1 MIAALGEALVDLIQQ
16 ADGHFKPCLGG
27 SVFNFCI
34 GAARQ
39 GLETAYLN
47 PLSQDRF
54 GQQFIAQLNENKV
67 ELRAGFTSQ
76 LPTAL
81 AVVSLDAEGKPT
93 YAFHHGP
100 VADRDFEAQKVIAS
114 LPDKISLLHTGGLAL
129 IPEDVD
135 KVIAVMQE
143 VARRGG
149 VLSVDANLR
158 PIASNDLVAYRAG
171 VLRALRHA
179 HIIKVS
185 DEDLHHLGFASDDLV
200 ASAKKLFENSEVQLI
215 ALTLGANGAALIT
228 RSAMTQLSPP
238 KNLAIKDTVGAGDCF
253 QAGLIAYLAR
263 ADKLNQHAIKNI
275 DDQILIRTLRHALAA
290 ASINITRAGCNP
302 ATWQETVTFSVEST
316 DF

>member
-16 ADGHFKPCLGG
+16 PDGNFKPCLGG

-39 GLETAYLN
+39 GLDTAYLN

-54 GQQFIAQLNENKV
+54 GRQFETSLRTNKV
-67 ELRAGFTSQ
+67 ALSAGYTSQ

-81 AVVSLDAEGKPT
+81 AVVSLDADGKPT

-100 VADRDFEAQKVIAS
+100 VADRDISAQKVIAS
-114 LPDKISLLHTGGLAL
+114 LPEKISLLHTGGLAL

-135 KVIAVMQE
+135 KVISVMQE
-143 VARRGG
+143 VAKRGG

-158 PIASNDLVAYRAG
+158 PIASNDLAAYRAG
-171 VLRALRHA
+171 VLRALSHA

-185 DEDLHHLGFASDDLV
+185 DEDLHHLGFAPDNLI
-200 ASAKKLFENSEVQLI
+200 ASTKKLFEKTAVQLI

-228 RSAMTQLSPP
+228 RSAITQLTPP
-238 KNLAIKDTVGAGDCF
+238 KIAVQDTVGAGDCF
-253 QAGLIAYLAR
+253 QSGLIGYLAH
-263 ADKLNQHAIKNI
+263 AEKLSQEAIKKLDEKLLINTLHHAI
-275 DDQILIRTLRHALAA
+275 AA
-290 ASINITRAGCNP
+290 ASINITRAGCDP
-302 ATWQETVTFSVEST
+302 ATWEETVAFKFS
-316 DF
+316 

>member
-16 ADGHFKPCLGG
+16 PDGNFKPCLGG

-39 GLETAYLN
+39 GLDTAYLN

-54 GQQFIAQLNENKV
+54 GQQFVAQLNANKV
-67 ELRAGFTSQ
+67 EMRAGYVSH

-100 VADRDFEAQKVIAS
+100 VADRDIEAEKIIAS
-114 LPDKISLLHTGGLAL
+114 LPNNISLLHTGGLAL
-129 IPEDVD
+129 VPEDVD
-135 KVIAVMQE
+135 KVTAVMQE
-143 VARRGG
+143 VAKRGS

-158 PIASNDLVAYRAG
+158 PIATDDSPAYRQG
-171 VLRALRHA
+171 VLRALKRA

-185 DEDLHHLGFASDDLV
+185 DEDLHHLGMASNDLV
-200 ASAKKLFENSEVQLI
+200 ASAKKLFENSTVQMI

-228 RSAMTQLSPP
+228 RTYTVQLPPP
-238 KNLAIKDTVGAGDCF
+238 KNLLIEDTVGAGDCF
-253 QAGLIAYLAR
+253 QAGLIAWLDHAQKLKPD
-263 ADKLNQHAIKNI
+263 ALQQLDKSALTSALSHAIA
-275 DDQILIRTLRHALAA
+275 T

-302 ATWQETVTFSVEST
+302 PTWDETVAAR
-316 DF
+316 

>member
-16 ADGHFKPCLGG
+16 PDGNFKPCLGG

-39 GLETAYLN
+39 GLDTAYLN

-54 GQQFIAQLNENKV
+54 GQQFVAQLNQNKV
-67 ELRAGFTSQ
+67 EMRAGYVSH

-100 VADRDFEAQKVIAS
+100 VADRDIDAQKIIAS
-114 LPDKISLLHTGGLAL
+114 LPNNISLLHTGGLAL

-135 KVIAVMQE
+135 KIIAVMQE
-143 VARRGG
+143 VAKRGG

-158 PIASNDLVAYRAG
+158 PIATNNLPAYRQG
-171 VLRALRHA
+171 VLRALKQA
-179 HIIKVS
+179 HIVKVS
-185 DEDLHHLGFASDDLV
+185 DEDLLHLGFASDNLI
-200 ASAKKLFENSEVQLI
+200 ASAQKLFIDSAVELI
-215 ALTLGANGAALIT
+215 ALTLGENGAALIT
-228 RSAMTQLSPP
+228 RSHLTKLSPP

-253 QAGLIAYLAR
+253 QAGLISYLAR
-263 ADKLNQHAIKNI
+263 ADKLNQAAIKNL
-275 DDQILIRTLRHALAA
+275 DEKVLANALRHAIAA
-290 ASINITRAGCNP
+290 ASINISRAGCDP
-302 ATWQETVTFSVEST
+302 ATWDETAAFN
-316 DF
+316 F

>member
-16 ADGHFKPCLGG
+16 PDGNFKPCLGG

-39 GLETAYLN
+39 GLDTAYLN

-54 GQQFIAQLNENKV
+54 GQQFVTQLNANKV
-67 ELRAGFTSQ
+67 AMCAGYTSQ

-100 VADRDFEAQKVIAS
+100 VADRDIDTQKVIAS
-114 LPDKISLLHTGGLAL
+114 LPNSVTLLHTGGLAL

-135 KVIAVMQE
+135 KVIAVMQA
-143 VARRGG
+143 VTKRGG

-158 PIASNDLVAYRAG
+158 PIATNDLTAYRQG
-171 VLRALRHA
+171 VLRALKQA

-185 DEDLHHLGFASDDLV
+185 DEDLHQLGIVTDDLI
-200 ASAKKLFENSEVQLI
+200 ASAKKLFEHSDIQLI

-228 RSAMTQLSPP
+228 RSAITQLAPP
-238 KNLAIKDTVGAGDCF
+238 KLAIQDTVGAGDCF
-253 QAGLIAYLAR
+253 QAGLISYLAR
-263 ADKLNQHAIKNI
+263 AEKLSQSAIKNL
-275 DDQILIRTLRHALAA
+275 DETILSNALRHAIVA
-290 ASINITRAGCNP
+290 ASINIAREGCDP
-302 ATWQETVTFSVEST
+302 ATWEETAVFAFS
-316 DF
+316 

>member
-16 ADGHFKPCLGG
+16 PDGNFKPCLGG

-39 GLETAYLN
+39 GLNTAYLN

-54 GQQFIAQLNENKV
+54 GQQFVAQLKVNKV
-67 ELRAGFTSQ
+67 EMRAGYISS

-100 VADRDFEAQKVIAS
+100 VADRDVEAQKVIAS
-114 LPDKISLLHTGGLAL
+114 LPDQIDLLHTGGLAL

-135 KVIAVMQE
+135 KIITVMQE
-143 VARRGG
+143 GGRRGG

-158 PIASNDLVAYRAG
+158 PIASNDLAAYRQG
-171 VLRALRHA
+171 VLRALRQA

-185 DEDLHHLGFASDDLV
+185 DEDLHHLGFSSHDLI
-200 ASAKKLFENSEVQLI
+200 ASAKKLFEHSDIQLI

-228 RSAMTQLSPP
+228 RSAFAQLSPP
-238 KNLAIKDTVGAGDCF
+238 KLSIQDTVGAGDCF
-253 QAGLIAYLAR
+253 QAGLIAYLSHAE
-263 ADKLNQHAIKNI
+263 KLTQAAIKNL
-275 DDQILIRTLRHALAA
+275 DVTILSNALRHAIVA
-290 ASINITRAGCNP
+290 ASINITRAGCDP
-302 ATWQETVTFSVEST
+302 ATWEETAAFAFS
-316 DF
+316 